1 MRDCDDGDILEQ
13 PRKTAEAAA
22 AGQALANAFA
32 FLEAVFGEGQEILLF
47 VTELT
52 ENFWTSQYIAG
63 FGCERY
69 FAHNK
74 ELLFY
79 ERQREIVR
87 KIENG

>member
-13 PRKTAEAAA
+13 PRKTAEASA

-52 ENFWTSQYIAG
+52 ENFWSSQYIAK